1 MGKSGGIGFMRARGH
16 PAFAA
21 ALALSL
27 FVAGPGYA
35 AIAPRDLSALS
46 LEELGNVEITSV
58 SKQSQLLSD
67 APAAVYVITGEDI
80 RRSGYRRLPEIL
92 RLAPNLQV
100 ARANAQS
107 YVISARGFGD
117 MNANKLLVL
126 IDGRSVYTPLFSGV
140 FWDMQDVLAEDIER
154 IEVISGPGGTLW
166 GTNAV
171 NGVINVTT
179 RHSRDT
185 QGSLVGLGTGTEA
198 TEGFTRFGGRF
209 GESGSYRVYGKGFEF
224 RDSVTASGAHR
235 DDRWSR
241 GSGGFRMD
249 HARDRD
255 AITLQGDVFETEQR
269 QALPL
274 TGTVSGYNLIGRW
287 NRAFSATSGLQIQA
301 YIDHAER
308 SFPGGFADALD
319 TFDVE
324 AQYSGSWSERNHMVV
339 GGGYRH
345 WRDDFTNLTPSTV
358 FLPAQRN
365 FNLGNV
371 FAQNTYAVTPSLKFS
386 LGLRLEANEY
396 SGLQPLPSARLSWQL
411 GDGSLLWG
419 AISKAVRSPSRIDR
433 EFFALPTL
441 AGGQNVADEKL
452 LAYEMGYRRQLGSG
466 SVSVSTYYN
475 AYDEL
480 RSFETT
486 PAGGLP
492 LTFGNTMKGA
502 TYGIETWGNYLVTD
516 WWRLSAGV
524 NLMHKELSFTDGS
537 RDIVGTQAAGNDPSY
552 QFSLR
557 SSVNLTSGLELDL
570 GLRKVGTLPNPSVP
584 DYLSLDARIGWT
596 VSQNLDLSISASN
609 LLDDRHPEFGP
620 ASSRSDFGR
629 SVYFAVL
636 GRF

>member
-1 MGKSGGIGFMRARGH
+1 MRARGH

-21 ALALSL
+21 ALAASL
-27 FVAGPGYA
+27 LAGVPAYA
-35 AIAPRDLSALS
+35 AISPRDLSALS

-58 SKQSQLLSD
+58 SKQNQLLSD
-67 APAAVYVITGEDI
+67 APAAIYVITGEDI

-107 YVISARGFGD
+107 YVISARGFSD
-117 MNANKLLVL
+117 TNANKLLVL

-140 FWDMQDVLAEDIER
+140 FWDMQDVLADDIER

-171 NGVINVTT
+171 NGVINVIT

-185 QGSLVGLGTGTEA
+185 QGTLVGLGTGSEV
-198 TEGFTRFGGRF
+198 TEGFARFGGRL
-209 GESGSYRVYGKGFEF
+209 GEAGSYRVYGKGFEF

-249 HARDRD
+249 QARDRD
-255 AITLQGDVFETEQR
+255 AFTLQGDVYETEQR

-274 TGTVSGYNLIGRW
+274 TGTVSGYNVIGRW
-287 NRAFSATSGLQIQA
+287 NRTFSANSALQVQA

-319 TFDVE
+319 TFDLE

-345 WRDDFTNLTPSTV
+345 WRDDFTSLSPSAV
-358 FLPAQRN
+358 FLPPQRN

-371 FAQNTYAVTPSLKFS
+371 FAQNTFAVTPALKFS

-396 SGLQPLPSARLSWQL
+396 TGLQPLPSARLSWQV

-419 AISKAVRSPSRIDR
+419 AVSRAVRSPSRIDR
-433 EFFALPTL
+433 EFFVLPTL
-441 AGGQNVADEKL
+441 AGGANFVDEKL
-452 LAYEMGYRRQLGSG
+452 LAYELGYRRRFGAG
-466 SVSVSTYYN
+466 SVSVSAYYN

-486 PAGGLP
+486 PVGGLP

-502 TYGIETWGNYLVTD
+502 TYGVETWGNYLVTD

-524 NLMHKELSFTDGS
+524 NLMHKELSFMDGS
-537 RDIVGTQAAGNDPSY
+537 RDIIGTQAAGNDPSY

-557 SSVNLTSGLELDL
+557 SSVNLTPQLELDM
-570 GLRKVGTLPNPSVP
+570 GLRKVGALPNPAVP

-596 VSQNLDLSISASN
+596 VSRNLDLSVTASN

-620 ASSRSDFGR
+620 GLSRSDFGR